1 MFLKLPNVRMSKKC
15 SKPSAYLAL
24 EKHIL
29 QVYKQPIGCKFQ
41 ILGQLQ
47 NMNAIQIN
55 NIIMSICT
63 NNL

>member
-1 MFLKLPNVRMSKKC
+1 MSTKS

-24 EKHIL
+24 EKHTL

-47 NMNAIQIN
+47 NMIAVQIN
-55 NIIMSICT
+55 NMIMSIYA